1 MQAAKAMGW
10 LTTAK
15 LIAEATE
22 LRKTINAENLYR
34 FQSIYGLCKD
44 HQTSWVQLAI
54 DVSLRDRGEQV
65 WTLLQGWIG
74 SAALHTMGCRLR
86 RERGYMMLG
95 DESFLI
101 SRSIVARADGTN
113 AAAFQ
118 RVTPDDQCGTD
129 CLVTGDYTLIML
141 SVSMHCC
148 SRARC
153 SVP

>member
-1 MQAAKAMGW
+1 MKAFLIELCNRLTIAEKSEETMQVAKAMGW

-65 WTLLQGWIG
+65 WTCRDG
-74 SAALHTMGCRLR
+74 SDQLRFIPWAVASAESEEGSHTRRRRFDGRHRPLR
-86 RERGYMMLG
+86 
-95 DESFLI
+95 
-101 SRSIVARADGTN
+101 T
-113 AAAFQ
+113 
-118 RVTPDDQCGTD
+118 
-129 CLVTGDYTLIML
+129 
-141 SVSMHCC
+141 C
-148 SRARC
+148 SLAH
-153 SVP
+153 VPNTSD